1 MSPSTSELIAFLGAT
16 DPDRATTFY
25 RDTLGLNLV
34 PTESPSALVFE
45 TGQTTLRISIV
56 DEVRPAPYTVLGW
69 SVDDIDSAVRSLSS
83 NGVSFDR
90 IPEMDQDDRGIW
102 TAPDG
107 TKVAWFRDPD
117 DNVLSVTE
125 HASG

>member
-1 MSPSTSELIAFLGAT
+1 MIPSTSELIAFLGAT

-56 DEVRPAPYTVLGW
+56 DEVRPASYTVLGW

-90 IPEMDQDDRGIW
+90 IPGMDQDDRGIW